1 MLLSYDLFILQER
14 MRAQVPSALQA
25 FLPDGVAASSV
36 PGISHSS
43 QEESDSSESRDYN
56 FSRPYMAT
64 GDEASSI
71 STDSEVS
78 LINTSSTINITDY
91 VNWKHANKPS
101 KICANLYKQILRV
114 LTRYFMIFCVRKENI
129 RMMELV
135 VLITYM
141 CL

>member
-114 LTRYFMIFCVRKENI
+114 LTKYFMILCVRKENI